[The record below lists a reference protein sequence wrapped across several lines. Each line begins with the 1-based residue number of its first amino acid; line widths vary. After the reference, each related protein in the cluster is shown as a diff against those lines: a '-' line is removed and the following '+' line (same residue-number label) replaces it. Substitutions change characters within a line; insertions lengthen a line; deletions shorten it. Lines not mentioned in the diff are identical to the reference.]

1 MEVLEAAPC
10 VQVSPVEV
18 WIYCG
23 ALQPVSRGTCQP
35 PPRGLD
41 PTLRARAMSD
51 VLMPQESAHQ
61 PVMCRTY
68 AQATRA
74 SVQREEWSRG
84 LCSPQRGGAGTRRSR
99 LEQSHA
105 RLVVLAGSTSTSDSD
120 MPLEILHPPRDAAVL
135 CGAEASAPTPLP
147 QSFLGDGARE
157 FTPLPSPSA
166 NSHRAVWRQE
176 GLAAENVV
184 EVSTFPVA
192 AATGKVE
199 SGKKDGRGEGD
210 AGAEGNGGGE
220 GKVVFQKA
228 RASRFM
234 SWDALISLRP
244 AVAGGLGGK
253 VLVIEQ
259 VCIGCCKVVCILLHR
274 IIRVF
279 SHPTHLCN
287 DAAHAWRHGATSHGS
302 GRRSNHYTYSLV
314 G

>member
-1 MEVLEAAPC
+1 MEALEAAPC

-23 ALQPVSRGTCQP
+23 ALQQVSRDTRQP
-35 PPRGLD
+35 PPRALD
-41 PTLRARAMSD
+41 PTLCARAMSDSALD
-51 VLMPQESAHQ
+51 VLMPQESAHH
-61 PVMCRTY
+61 PDMSRTY
-68 AQATRA
+68 ARAQATRA
-74 SVQREEWSRG
+74 SVQREEWRRG

-105 RLVVLAGSTSTSDSD
+105 RLVVLAGSTSTSNSD

-135 CGAEASAPTPLP
+135 CGAKASAPTPLP
-147 QSFLGDGARE
+147 QSFLGNGAGEFIPLPSPSE

-166 NSHRAVWRQE
+166 NSHRPVRRRE

-184 EVSTFPVA
+184 GVSTFPVA

-199 SGKKDGRGEGD
+199 SGKKDGSAEGD
-210 AGAEGNGGGE
+210 RGGEGNGGGE
-220 GKVVFQKA
+220 GGGVFQKA

-234 SWDALISLRP
+234 SWDALVSLRP

-259 VCIGCCKVVCILLHR
+259 VCIGCCKVVCSR
-274 IIRVF
+274 CV
-279 SHPTHLCN
+279 
-287 DAAHAWRHGATSHGS
+287 
-302 GRRSNHYTYSLV
+302 
-314 G
+314 